1 MSADG
6 PRAPRHRRVVITG
19 LGTVN
24 PLGNRAAEFWDGLCA
39 GRSGVGPITLFD
51 PSPFPVRF
59 GGEVKKF
66 DPSTVI
72 DARTARRMDRVS
84 QLAVVAAA
92 EAIAD
97 AGLNLEAGDPFRR
110 GVILGC
116 SVGGLGEFAANH
128 AAYLRDGH
136 RRVSPMFIPKM
147 MPNAPPASV
156 AIQFGLMGPSAAVS
170 TACSSAADAIGEA
183 FRTVQRGEADVM
195 LTGGTDAALTP
206 IRLAGFVA
214 ARALS
219 TRNDDPQA
227 ASRPFDRDRDGFV
240 VSEGAGVLVLE
251 ELDHARRRGAR
262 IFAELLGHGRTN
274 DAFGIAA
281 PHPEARG
288 ATRAIENALRDAALN
303 PEQIDYVNAHA
314 TSTPLG
320 DEVETRA
327 IKQAFG
333 DHARRLPVSGIK
345 GMTGHLCGA
354 SGAVELIATTLALVH
369 GVIPPTINHETP
381 DPACDLDCVP
391 NIAREQPIHRALSTS
406 FGFGGH
412 NSCLV
417 VAALA

>member
-1 MSADG
+1 MTAGDIRG
-6 PRAPRHRRVVITG
+6 PRRVVITG
-19 LGTVN
+19 MGTVN
-24 PLGNRAAEFWDGLCA
+24 PLGSRVAEFWDGLRA
-39 GRSGVGPITLFD
+39 GRSGIGPITHFD

-59 GGEVKKF
+59 GGEVKNF
-66 DPSTVI
+66 DPSAVI

-97 AGLNLEAGDPFRR
+97 AGLNLDVGDPFQR

-116 SVGGLGEFAANH
+116 SVGGMAEFSANH
-128 AAYLRDGH
+128 GAFLRGGH
-136 RRVSPMFIPKM
+136 RRVSPLFIPKM
-147 MPNAPPASV
+147 MPNAPPASL
-156 AIQFGLMGPSAAVS
+156 AIQFGFMGPSAAVS
-170 TACSSAADAIGEA
+170 TACSSAADAIGDA
-183 FRTVQRGEADVM
+183 FRTIQRGEADVM
-195 LTGGTDAALTP
+195 LTGGTDAAITP

-219 TRNDDPQA
+219 THNDAPQT
-227 ASRPFDRDRDGFV
+227 ASRPFDLNRDGFV
-240 VSEGAGVLVLE
+240 VSEGAGILVLE
-251 ELDHARRRGAR
+251 ELEHAQRRGAR

-274 DAFGIAA
+274 DAYGIAA

-288 ATRAIENALRDAALN
+288 ATRAIANALRDAAVN
-303 PEQIDYVNAHA
+303 PNQVDYLNAHA

-327 IKQAFG
+327 IKQALG

-369 GVIPPTINHETP
+369 GVIPPTINYETP

-391 NIAREQPIHRALSTS
+391 NTARELPIRIAASTS

-412 NSCLV
+412 NACLV
-417 VAALA
+417 VGGLA